1 MAFALAISIFFG
13 LVAAIALLS
22 CHACI
27 RYGVVR
33 WRQTRR
39 ELAAIGRASLAE
51 PRPLRRP
58 QEAFARMAA

>member
-13 LVAAIALLS
+13 LVAALALLS

-33 WRQTRR
+33 WRETRR
-39 ELAAIGRASLAE
+39 ELAAINRAPVSA

-58 QEAFARMAA
+58 QEAFARLAA

>member
-1 MAFALAISIFFG
+1 MAFALVISIFFG

-33 WRQTRR
+33 WHETRR
-39 ELAAIGRASLAE
+39 ELAAIGRASRTA

-58 QEAFARMAA
+58 QEAFARLAA